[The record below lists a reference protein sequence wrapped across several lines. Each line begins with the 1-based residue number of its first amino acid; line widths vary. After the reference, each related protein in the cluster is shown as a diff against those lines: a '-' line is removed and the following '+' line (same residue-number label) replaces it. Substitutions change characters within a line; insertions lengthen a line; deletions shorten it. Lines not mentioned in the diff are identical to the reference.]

1 MTGYA
6 AGTADLP
13 RGRVSVELR
22 SVNSRYLDIQCR
34 IAEELR
40 GSEPALREL
49 IASRVTRGKIE
60 CRVAFGAQAAAA
72 SAVSLDPVALDNL
85 RRLAAEA
92 RRAFP
97 DAGPMQVGEVLRW
110 PGIIAEAPLDD
121 EALRAS
127 VLGLARKVVAELCD
141 TRMREGAKLAAIVAA
156 RVDEM
161 SVARLQR
168 MFGINIVGSFVCAR
182 EAVRRMSSRHGGAGG
197 AIVNLSSAA
206 ARVGSPGMYVDYAA
220 AKGAIDTFTMGLAK
234 EVAAEGIRVNAVR
247 PGIIETDIHAS
258 GGLPDRAWQSA
269 AQIPMQRPGTAAE
282 IAQAVVWLL
291 SDAASYTTG
300 AILDVTGGR

>member
-6 AGTADLP
+6 AGTAELA

-40 GSEPALREL
+40 AAEPALREL

-72 SAVSLDPVALDNL
+72 TAVSLDSATLENL
-85 RRLAAEA
+85 RRLAAEV

-110 PGIIAEAPLDD
+110 PGIVAEAPLDD
-121 EALRAS
+121 EALRTS
-127 VLGLARKVVAELCD
+127 VLGLARKVVADLCE
-141 TRMREGAKLAAIVAA
+141 TRMREGAKLAAIVTA

-161 SVARLQR
+161 RRRLVEVAPLVPEALAAYQAKLGERL
-168 MFGINIVGSFVCAR
+168 R
-182 EAVRRMSSRHGGAGG
+182 EALG
-197 AIVNLSSAA
+197 SADEERIRA
-206 ARVGSPGMYVDYAA
+206 
-220 AKGAIDTFTMGLAK
+220 
-234 EVAAEGIRVNAVR
+234 EVAVFAMRSDVDEELTRLSTHLDEVQRTLGQSGAVGKRLDFLAQELNREANTLASKAAGIKIADCALELKLLIEQVR
-247 PGIIETDIHAS
+247 EQVQNIE
-258 GGLPDRAWQSA
+258 
-269 AQIPMQRPGTAAE
+269 
-282 IAQAVVWLL
+282 
-291 SDAASYTTG
+291 
-300 AILDVTGGR
+300 